1 MTAHYWVILG
11 IVLLIGEIFTMDFS
25 LTCFAIACFVAAVL
39 SWIGLGTYW
48 QLAAVAAT
56 IFILLFTLRPLVL
69 KYLNKKGEGFKS
81 NMEALIGKE
90 LTVSQTNGQTGKY
103 YAKNDGDLWELFC
116 EEKLSQG
123 DKVKVYK
130 VDGIKLF
137 VKKENK

>member
-1 MTAHYWVILG
+1 MTAHYWLILG

-25 LTCFAIACFVAAVL
+25 LTCFAIACFVAAIL

-69 KYLNKKGEGFKS
+69 KYLNKKGQAFKS

-90 LTVSQTNGQTGKY
+90 LTVSQTNAQTGKY
-103 YAKNDGDLWELFC
+103 YAKNDGDLWELAC

-123 DKVKVYK
+123 DSVKVFK